1 MGRRAGKGG
10 IEVKGLR
17 SEKKNM
23 ETTNHQALIVDQF
36 SKQAIAFSTAKT
48 IANATALQLLID
60 AVGAGPDDTVLD
72 VACGGGNVV
81 CAFAG
86 IVRHA
91 TGIDMTPAML
101 DHARAMARERKLDNV
116 SWDQGQAT
124 ALPYADGAF
133 TIVVTRF
140 SFHHFID
147 PLAVLREMVRVCAP
161 GGRVLV
167 ADMHTSTDPA
177 KGAEFN
183 RMEGLRDPSHVR
195 ALPVAELKALFPA
208 AGLPEAKIRFYELR
222 DELENLLGRS
232 FPNPGDSDRIRE
244 IFRTSARDDRL
255 GIPVRLEGSHVN
267 YAYPVAVL
275 AATRP

>member
-1 MGRRAGKGG
+1 MTDAAHK
-10 IEVKGLR
+10 E
-17 SEKKNM
+17 
-23 ETTNHQALIVDQF
+23 LIVDQF

-48 IANATALQLLID
+48 IADEKALQLLID
-60 AVGAGPDDTVLD
+60 SVGAGPDDTVLD

-81 CAFAG
+81 CAFARV
-86 IVRHA
+86 VRHA

-101 DHARAMARERKLDNV
+101 DRARTMAREKSLSNV

-124 ALPYADGAF
+124 SLPYAEGTF

-140 SFHHFID
+140 SFHHFIE
-147 PLAVLREMVRVCAP
+147 PLAVLKEMIRVCAP
-161 GGRVLV
+161 GGRMLV
-167 ADMHTSTDPA
+167 ADMHTCADSA

-183 RMEGLRDPSHVR
+183 RMELLRDPSHVR
-195 ALPVAELKALFPA
+195 ALPVSELQALFPA
-208 AGLPEAKIRFYELR
+208 AGLPEAKITFYELR

-232 FPNPGDSDRIRE
+232 FPNPGDDDKIRE

-255 GIPVRLEGSHVN
+255 GIPIRLEGTHIR

>member
-1 MGRRAGKGG
+1 MSSA
-10 IEVKGLR
+10 
-17 SEKKNM
+17 
-23 ETTNHQALIVDQF
+23 NHKDLIVDQF
-36 SKQAIAFSTAKT
+36 TRQAVPFSTAKT
-48 IANATALQLLID
+48 IADQNALQLRVEFSD
-60 AVGAGPDDTVLD
+60 ARSSDTVLD

-86 IVRHA
+86 TVRHA

-101 DHARAMARERKLDNV
+101 KHARAVAHDKALSNV
-116 SWDQGQAT
+116 SWDEGQAT
-124 ALPYADGAF
+124 PLPYADGNF
-133 TIVVTRF
+133 MIVVTRF

-147 PLAVLREMVRVCAP
+147 PLAVLNEMVRVCAP

-167 ADMHTSTDPA
+167 ADMHVCTDAA

-183 RMEGLRDPSHVR
+183 RMELLRDPSHVR

-208 AGLPEAKIRFYELR
+208 AGLPEARITFYELR

-232 FPNPGDSDRIRE
+232 FPNPGDGDKIRE
-244 IFRTSARDDRL
+244 IFRASARDDRL
-255 GIPVRLEGSHVN
+255 GIPIRIDGAKVH

>member
-1 MGRRAGKGG
+1 MQKTSH
-10 IEVKGLR
+10 KD
-17 SEKKNM
+17 
-23 ETTNHQALIVDQF
+23 LIVDQF
-36 SKQAIAFSTAKT
+36 SKQAIPFSTAKT
-48 IANATALQLLID
+48 IADAKALQLLID
-60 AVGAGPDDTVLD
+60 AVGAKPHDTVLD

-81 CAFAG
+81 CAFAAV
-86 IVRHA
+86 VRHA

-101 DHARAMARERKLDNV
+101 DRARAMAREKSLSNV

-140 SFHHFID
+140 SFHHFMEPI
-147 PLAVLREMVRVCAP
+147 AVLKEMVRVCAP
-161 GGRVLV
+161 CGRILV
-167 ADMHTSTDPA
+167 ADMHTSTDSA

-183 RMEGLRDPSHVR
+183 RMELLRDPSHVR

-208 AGLPEAKIRFYELR
+208 AGLPEAKITFYELR

-232 FPNPGDSDRIRE
+232 FPNPGDGDKIRE

-255 GIPVRLEGSHVN
+255 GIPIRLEGNYVN

-275 AATRP
+275 AALKP

>member
-1 MGRRAGKGG
+1 MSNTEHQGR
-10 IEVKGLR
+10 
-17 SEKKNM
+17 
-23 ETTNHQALIVDQF
+23 IVDQF
-36 SKQAIAFSTAKT
+36 SKQAIPFSTAKT
-48 IANATALQLLID
+48 IADEKALQLLID
-60 AVGAGPDDTVLD
+60 SAGAGPDDTLLD

-101 DHARAMARERKLDNV
+101 DRARAMAREKSLSNV
-116 SWDQGQAT
+116 SWEQGQAT
-124 ALPYADGAF
+124 SLPYADRTF

-140 SFHHFID
+140 SFHHFIE
-147 PLAVLREMVRVCAP
+147 PLAVLKEMVRVCAP
-161 GGRVLV
+161 GGRLLV
-167 ADMHTSTDPA
+167 ADMHTSTDSA

-183 RMEGLRDPSHVR
+183 RMELLRDPSHVR
-195 ALPVAELKALFPA
+195 AMPVAELKALFPA
-208 AGLPEAKIRFYELR
+208 AGLPDAKITFYELR

-232 FPNPGDSDRIRE
+232 FPNPGDGDKIRE

-255 GIPVRLEGSHVN
+255 GIPIRLDGTQVH

-275 AATRP
+275 SATRP

>member
-1 MGRRAGKGG
+1 MTDA
-10 IEVKGLR
+10 
-17 SEKKNM
+17 
-23 ETTNHQALIVDQF
+23 THQELIVDQF
-36 SKQAIAFSTAKT
+36 TRQAVPFSTAKT
-48 IANATALQLLID
+48 IADQKALQLLIEFS
-60 AVGAGPDDTVLD
+60 GAGPDDTVLD

-101 DHARAMARERKLDNV
+101 DRARATAREKSLANV

-124 ALPYADGAF
+124 SLPYSDGAF
-133 TIVVTRF
+133 SIVVTRF
-140 SFHHFID
+140 SFHHFIE
-147 PLAVLREMVRVCAP
+147 PLAVLKEMMRVCAP
-161 GGRVLV
+161 GGHVLV
-167 ADMHTSTDPA
+167 ADMHTSVDPA

-183 RMEGLRDPSHVR
+183 RMELLRDPSHVR

-208 AGLPEAKIRFYELR
+208 AGLPEARITSYELR

-232 FPNPGDSDRIRE
+232 FPNPGDDDRIRE
-244 IFRTSARDDRL
+244 IFRASARDDRL
-255 GIPVRLEGSHVN
+255 GIPIRLDGTHIH

-275 AATRP
+275 VASRP

>member
-1 MGRRAGKGG
+1 MK
-10 IEVKGLR
+10 
-17 SEKKNM
+17 
-23 ETTNHQALIVDQF
+23 TTQHQTLIVDQF
-36 SKQAIAFSTAKT
+36 TRQALPFSTAKT
-48 IANATALQLLID
+48 IADGKALQLLID
-60 AVGAGPDDTVLD
+60 TAEAGPHDTVLD

-81 CAFAG
+81 CAFARR
-86 IVRHA
+86 VRHA

-101 DHARAMARERKLDNV
+101 ERARLMAREKTLSNV
-116 SWDQGQAT
+116 SWDPGEAT
-124 ALPYADGAF
+124 SLPYADASF

-140 SFHHFID
+140 SFHHFIE
-147 PLAVLREMVRVCAP
+147 PLAVLKEMVRVCAP

-167 ADMHTSTDPA
+167 ADMHTSTDAA

-183 RMEGLRDPSHVR
+183 RMELLRDPSHVR

-208 AGLPEAKIRFYELR
+208 AGLPEARITFYELR

-232 FPNPGDSDRIRE
+232 FPNPGDDDKIRE
-244 IFRTSARDDRL
+244 IFRASARDDRL
-255 GIPVRLEGSHVN
+255 GIPIRLDGTRIY

>member
-1 MGRRAGKGG
+1 MT
-10 IEVKGLR
+10 
-17 SEKKNM
+17 KKTM
-23 ETTNHQALIVDQF
+23 QKTSHQELIVDQF

-48 IANATALQLLID
+48 IADGKALQLLID
-60 AVGAGPDDTVLD
+60 SVGAGSDDTVLD

-81 CAFAG
+81 CAFAR
-86 IVRHA
+86 VARHV
-91 TGIDMTPAML
+91 TGIDVTPAML
-101 DHARAMARERKLDNV
+101 DRARTVAREQSLANV
-116 SWDQGQAT
+116 SWHQGQAT
-124 ALPYADGAF
+124 SLPYADGTF

-140 SFHHFID
+140 SFHHFIE
-147 PLAVLREMVRVCAP
+147 PLAVLKEMVRVCAP

-167 ADMHTSTDPA
+167 ADMHTSTDSV

-183 RMEGLRDPSHVR
+183 RMELLRDPSHVR

-208 AGLPEAKIRFYELR
+208 AGLAEAKITFYELR

-232 FPNPGDSDRIRE
+232 FPNPGDNDKIRE
-244 IFRTSARDDRL
+244 IFKTSARDDRL
-255 GIPVRLEGSHVN
+255 GIPIRPEGTHVR

>member
-1 MGRRAGKGG
+1 MKT
-10 IEVKGLR
+10 
-17 SEKKNM
+17 M
-23 ETTNHQALIVDQF
+23 EHEALIVDQF
-36 SKQAIAFSTAKT
+36 SKQAIPFSTAKT
-48 IANATALQLLID
+48 IADGKALQLLID

-81 CAFAG
+81 CAFAQT
-86 IVRHA
+86 VQHA
-91 TGIDMTPAML
+91 AGIDMTPAML
-101 DHARAMARERKLDNV
+101 ERARAMAREKALTNV

-124 ALPYADGAF
+124 SLPYADGTF

-140 SFHHFID
+140 SFHHFIE
-147 PLAVLREMVRVCAP
+147 PLAVLKEMIRVCAP

-183 RMEGLRDPSHVR
+183 RMELLRDPSHVR

-208 AGLPEAKIRFYELR
+208 AGLPEAKITFYELR
-222 DELENLLGRS
+222 DELENLLARS
-232 FPNPGDSDRIRE
+232 FPNPGDGDKIRE

-255 GIPVRLEGSHVN
+255 GIPIRIDEAHVH

>member
-1 MGRRAGKGG
+1 MTDATHL
-10 IEVKGLR
+10 E
-17 SEKKNM
+17 
-23 ETTNHQALIVDQF
+23 LIVDQF
-36 SKQAIAFSTAKT
+36 TRQAVPFSTAKT
-48 IANATALQLLID
+48 IADQKALQLLIEFS
-60 AVGAGPDDTVLD
+60 GAGPDDTILD

-101 DHARAMARERKLDNV
+101 DRARAAAREKSLSNV
-116 SWDQGQAT
+116 GWDQGQAT
-124 ALPYADGAF
+124 ALPYGDGAF
-133 TIVVTRF
+133 SIVVTRF
-140 SFHHFID
+140 SFHHFIE
-147 PLAVLREMVRVCAP
+147 PLAVLKEMIRVCAP

-167 ADMHTSTDPA
+167 ADMHTSTDAA

-183 RMEGLRDPSHVR
+183 RMELLRDPSHVR

-208 AGLPEAKIRFYELR
+208 AGLPEARITFYELR

-232 FPNPGDSDRIRE
+232 FPNPGDDDKIRE

-255 GIPVRLEGSHVN
+255 GIPIRLDGPQVH

-275 AATRP
+275 VATRS

>member
-1 MGRRAGKGG
+1 MQ
-10 IEVKGLR
+10 
-17 SEKKNM
+17 
-23 ETTNHQALIVDQF
+23 ETSHRDLIVDQF
-36 SKQAIAFSTAKT
+36 SKQAIPFSTAKT
-48 IANATALQLLID
+48 IADGKALQLLID
-60 AVGAGPDDTVLD
+60 TVGAGPDDTVLD

-86 IVRHA
+86 VVRHA

-101 DHARAMARERKLDNV
+101 DRARSMAREKSLSNV

-124 ALPYADGAF
+124 SLPYADGAF

-147 PLAVLREMVRVCAP
+147 PLAVLKEMVRVCAP
-161 GGRVLV
+161 GGRLLV
-167 ADMHTSTDPA
+167 ADMHTSTDSA

-183 RMEGLRDPSHVR
+183 RMELLRDPSHVR
-195 ALPVAELKALFPA
+195 AMPVAELKALFPA
-208 AGLPEAKIRFYELR
+208 AGLPEAKVAFYELR

-232 FPNPGDSDRIRE
+232 FPNPGDGDRIRE

-255 GIPVRLEGSHVN
+255 GIPIRLDGTQVH